1 VSAHTKGPWAAQ
13 EAMAHGTNVIGPN
26 GVTVAFCG
34 TNSAFSLTETVSIRK
49 DEAHAN
55 AALMAAAPDLLDE
68 VRGLMRYLENV
79 APLLDGDAPESGVR
93 SMIERAR
100 AAIAKAEGRS

>member
-1 VSAHTKGPWAAQ
+1 MSAHTKGPWRVVQENDYDFSVGIVMPDLRIMFVASGIRALDTAQ
-13 EAMAHGTNVIGPN
+13 M
-26 GVTVAFCG
+26 
-34 TNSAFSLTETVSIRK
+34 
-49 DEAHAN
+49 
-55 AALMAAAPDLLDE
+55 MAAAPDLLDE